1 MTRREARELAFILLF
16 ESTFT
21 DEYVRDILESA
32 REARDVE
39 ADAFA
44 LALAEGTQEHQ
55 RELDELISR
64 FSLKWSK
71 NRLSRV
77 ALSLLRLASYE
88 MLYEKDI
95 PVSVSINEAVELAKK
110 YGGGD
115 DSAFINGVLGGLAR
129 SELVTAGAADKQ
141 PDGDK
146 LSDGDKQPD
155 EDAP

>member
-21 DEYVRDILESA
+21 DEYVRDILDQA
-32 REARDVE
+32 VEARDVE
-39 ADAFA
+39 EDAFA
-44 LALAEGTQEHQ
+44 LALAQGTQEHQ
-55 RELDELISR
+55 RELDDMISR

-88 MLYEKDI
+88 MLYVEDI

-110 YGGGD
+110 YGGD
-115 DSAFINGVLGGLAR
+115 EDPSFINGVLGGLAR
-129 SELVTAGAADKQ
+129 SELVAEAEADK
-141 PDGDK
+141 PAA
-146 LSDGDKQPD
+146 
-155 EDAP
+155 EDAQ

>member
-32 REARDVE
+32 KEARDVE

-115 DSAFINGVLGGLAR
+115 DSTFINGVLGGLAR
-129 SELVTAGAADKQ
+129 SGLIAENEADKQ
-141 PDGDK
+141 PAG
-146 LSDGDKQPD
+146 
-155 EDAP
+155 DAP